1 MFGGIDPKKMQAM
14 MKQMGIKQD
23 DIEASRVVIEKT
35 DGVRIIIENPS
46 VTKIDMKGQESWQ
59 ITGEAH
65 EESASGINEED
76 IRLIM
81 EKTGKD
87 YEECKSALTKNDGDI
102 AQCIA
107 DLLNASA

>member
-23 DIEASRVVIEKT
+23 DIEALRVVIEKI
-35 DGVRIIIENPS
+35 DGSRVVIDNPS

-59 ITGEAH
+59 IVGDAREEAGNAI
-65 EESASGINEED
+65 SEED

-81 EKTGKD
+81 EKTGKGYD
-87 YEECKSALTKNDGDI
+87 ESKGALERNEGDI
-102 AQCIA
+102 AQAIVE
-107 DLLNASA
+107 LS

>member
-1 MFGGIDPKKMQAM
+1 MFGGIDPRKMQAM

-35 DGVRIIIENPS
+35 DGGKIVIENPS

-59 ITGEAH
+59 ITGEAR
-65 EESASGINEED
+65 EESGGGVNEED

-87 YEECKSALTKNDGDI
+87 YDVCKDALLKNDGDM
-102 AQCIA
+102 AQCIIE
-107 DLLNASA
+107 LSS